1 MRISD
6 SLLWL
11 CAATGAIALNTAQ
24 PGELMWAYT
33 AYKAEYRA
41 WKKGLIS
48 TRTLAAGCSH
58 EASHWTDSTA
68 GTDETAFLAAATA
81 AGMEGI
87 CAFDEFAKYIGD
99 TSWASYA
106 YDKIGHS
113 LRPDFKLLRTKI
125 VNYATVGDKKTLL
138 QDFDKMYPG
147 KWSTAPGV
155 VTPFSDCVDAI
166 SDTMHDARSALTDA
180 DTVMSALVTDGAAYN
195 TFAHNVRLQDRENDM
210 ANNLK
215 KWANRNLDTGTWAT
229 AVKRTLKPFNIPFTS
244 TKAAD
249 INELDF
255 AATLAAQKTENGVTS
270 DIWTAAEKT
279 KLQQSLA
286 DYKALQV
293 TVLHDDVIDSMHAE
307 TDRLATSVAGCS
319 VAKKR
324 AVLKRT
330 KGAIKKPVRRTT
342 RDLLRRILAGAELVA
357 AKTI

>member
-1 MRISD
+1 MRISE

-24 PGELMWAYT
+24 PGELMWAY
-33 AYKAEYRA
+33 R
-41 WKKGLIS
+41 
-48 TRTLAAGCSH
+48 
-58 EASHWTDSTA
+58 
-68 GTDETAFLAAATA
+68 TDETAFLAAATA

-125 VNYATVGDKKTLL
+125 VNYATVGGKKTLL

-155 VTPFSDCVDAI
+155 VTPFSDCVDAV
-166 SDTMHDARSALTDA
+166 SDTMHDARSALTDT
-180 DTVMSALVTDGAAYN
+180 DTVMSALVTD
-195 TFAHNVRLQDRENDM
+195 DRENDM

-215 KWANRNLDTGTWAT
+215 KWANKNLDTGKWAT

-279 KLQQSLA
+279 QLQQSLA
-286 DYKALQV
+286 NYKAQQV
-293 TVLHDDVIDSMHAE
+293 TVLHDDVIDSMHTE

-324 AVLKRT
+324 DVLKRT
-330 KGAIKKPVRRTT
+330 KGAIKKQVRRTT